1 MVSHTPAIFGGHRY
15 YGSGEMILVCHV
27 ISHHSTK
34 FGGLAHWGSAN
45 IMGLVSH
52 MISQKHVIKEPCDFM
67 GRSPSR

>member
-15 YGSGEMILVCHV
+15 YGSGEMVLVCHV

-34 FGGLAHWGSAN
+34 FGGAN
-45 IMGLVSH
+45 IMGLVSQ
-52 MISQKHVIKEPCDFM
+52 MISQKHVIKGPCDFM